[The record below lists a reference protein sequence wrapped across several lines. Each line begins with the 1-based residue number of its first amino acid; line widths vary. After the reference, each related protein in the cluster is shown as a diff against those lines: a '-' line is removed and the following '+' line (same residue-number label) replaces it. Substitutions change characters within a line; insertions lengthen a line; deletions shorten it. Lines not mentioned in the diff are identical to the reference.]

1 MGCKR
6 RRKEIVNSSC
16 RRLSKRGVG
25 RDEAGDKEIREK

>member
-1 MGCKR
+1 MGCK

-16 RRLSKRGVG
+16 MRPNKRGAG